1 MNTLLQPKPARRR
14 RAGRKSVVR
23 AKKPFIL
30 DLTVEDIAL
39 DNAISA
45 AAARS
50 LASRRP

>member
-14 RAGRKSVVR
+14 RTVRKSVVR
-23 AKKPFIL
+23 ASIHIG
-30 DLTVEDIAL
+30 LTVEDIAP

-45 AAARS
+45 VAARS